1 MTWVTTAFTW
11 SFRSNMQFFCLF
23 CDFTCSPCI
32 VLRVSNQGSTC
43 SSCKIFN
50 RSDLCLDGSIT
61 WAIIPC
67 VKNLYIKHWLVV
79 LCLQIMLKV
88 VNHQSFMCHYRGAW
102 TRQDAIE
109 LPMEIPLFLRNP
121 NMWKMNK
128 ETDSIGTQ

>member
-1 MTWVTTAFTW
+1 MSWVITAFTW
-11 SFRSNMQFFCLF
+11 SFRSNMQFFVCF
-23 CDFTCSPCI
+23 VI
-32 VLRVSNQGSTC
+32 WRVLLALSCMFPIRAHLAVHARDLTGAIFVLMVQSHEP
-43 SSCKIFN
+43 SS
-50 RSDLCLDGSIT
+50 R
-61 WAIIPC
+61 

-88 VNHQSFMCHYRGAW
+88 VNHQSFMYRYRGVW

-109 LPMEIPLFLRNP
+109 LPLEIPLFLRNP